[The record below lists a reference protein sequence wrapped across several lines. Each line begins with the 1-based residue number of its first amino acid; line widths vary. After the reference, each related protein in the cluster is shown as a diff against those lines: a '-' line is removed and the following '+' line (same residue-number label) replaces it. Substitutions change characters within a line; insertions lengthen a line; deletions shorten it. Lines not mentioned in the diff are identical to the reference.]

1 MVLGLVLLGLW
12 LRTYAEAQAFAAR
25 GSRELEAARAG
36 AATPPSN
43 EVLGRIEIPRLKIS
57 ALISQG
63 TASRQ
68 LDRSVGHVV
77 SSALPGAPGNCA
89 LAGHRDSFL
98 RGIGAVRQDDVIR
111 IETSERSYLYRV
123 VWDSVVKP
131 DRVDVLEPTGEPS
144 LTLVTCYP
152 FHMIGPAPE
161 RFVVRAKL
169 IESID

>member
-1 MVLGLVLLGLW
+1 MLGLVLLGLW
-12 LRTYAEAQAFAAR
+12 LRTYAEARVFEAR

-36 AATPPSN
+36 TSAPASN

-68 LDRSVGHVV
+68 LDRAIGHVA
-77 SSALPGAPGNCA
+77 SSALPGEPGNCA

-98 RGIGAVRQDDVIR
+98 RGIGAVRQDDLIR
-111 IETSERSYLYRV
+111 IETRERSYLYRV
-123 VWDSVVKP
+123 VWGSVMKP
-131 DRVDVLEPTGEPS
+131 DRVDVLRPTAESS

-161 RFVVRAKL
+161 RFVVRARL

>member
-1 MVLGLVLLGLW
+1 VVLGLVLLGLW
-12 LRTYAEAQAFAAR
+12 LRTYAEAEAFAAR
-25 GSRELEAARAG
+25 GSRELEAASTG
-36 AATPPSN
+36 APTPSSN
-43 EVLGRIEIPRLKIS
+43 QVLGRIEIPRLKIS

-63 TASRQ
+63 TGSRQ
-68 LDRSVGHVV
+68 LNRAVGHVA
-77 SSALPGAPGNCA
+77 SSALPGEPGNCA

-98 RGIGAVRQDDVIR
+98 RGIGAVRQDDLIR
-111 IETSERSYLYRV
+111 IQTRQRSYLYRV
-123 VWDSVVKP
+123 VWDSVVTP
-131 DRVDVLEPTGEPS
+131 DRVDELEPTAESS